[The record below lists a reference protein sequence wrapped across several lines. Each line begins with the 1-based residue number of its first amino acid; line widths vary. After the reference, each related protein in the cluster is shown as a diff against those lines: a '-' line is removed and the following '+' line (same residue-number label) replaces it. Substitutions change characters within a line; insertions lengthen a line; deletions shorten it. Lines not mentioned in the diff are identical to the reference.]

1 MLIGRDA
8 LDRYRGL
15 AGAELEVIAGRDV
28 NDRAA
33 DALDAGII
41 LAICRVYPATIMTTG
56 RRAKVGGPPSPDVTN
71 AVCISGQSIPS
82 ALTLH

>member
-15 AGAELEVIAGRDV
+15 AGDELEVIAGRDV

-33 DALDAGII
+33 DALDAGIA
-41 LAICRVYPATIMTTG
+41 LAICRIYPAALMTIGRPTAAGTG
-56 RRAKVGGPPSPDVTN
+56 RQKPYVHLRRAR
-71 AVCISGQSIPS
+71 S
-82 ALTLH
+82 ADWRATFR